1 MDASSYCSHWAEP
14 RIKFLLFS
22 SFISFIASFKRQ
34 WSKYQERGLKL
45 NSTQQPCLHGVKR
58 VGKAEYKSYIQKPH
72 IEANASRAECLLA
85 GSHLFVQ
92 QLNKINT
99 FRLFVT
105 LSRVQE
111 GRLNFSFWCWGH
123 TFYRDV
129 KHYYTGS
136 YWSELPL
143 TIRIPD

>member
-1 MDASSYCSHWAEP
+1 MGASSYCSHWAEP

-22 SFISFIASFKRQ
+22 SFISFIAPFKGQ
-34 WSKYQERGLKL
+34 QSKYQGRDLKV

-58 VGKAEYKSYIQKPH
+58 VVKAEYKSYIQKPH
-72 IEANASRAECLLA
+72 IEANASTAECPLA

-111 GRLNFSFWCWGH
+111 GRLNSFWCWGH
-123 TFYRDV
+123 TFNRNV

-136 YWSELPL
+136 YWSKLPL
-143 TIRIPD
+143 TINIPD